1 MQWEIDLLLLFHPN
15 WGAKNQHN
23 NQSLEV
29 NLDFMFCKWCITD
42 NREPHPGKNNCS
54 ILFLTYA
61 NTPILFQGDQL
72 RRLHPERSVLDSPCQ
87 YGIYSLKLKHMLL
100 DNLTIKQNKNKEAQ
114 NKNIE
119 SRIPPKPESV
129 ISETDSSNGLSS
141 RLDKVRITSE
151 AEDAVNGN
159 KAVKS
164 VKTDG
169 NGNKTEE
176 NTSNIEE
183 STRIQE
189 KTIVLQDKPA
199 HKVSEV
205 RPTW

>member
-1 MQWEIDLLLLFHPN
+1 MYSVFDRERLNNKKLLNFLLDIHDDIN
-15 WGAKNQHN
+15 H
-23 NQSLEV
+23 
-29 NLDFMFCKWCITD
+29 FC
-42 NREPHPGKNNCS
+42 
-54 ILFLTYA
+54 
-61 NTPILFQGDQL
+61 FQGDQL

-100 DNLTIKQNKNKEAQ
+100 DNLTVKQNKNKEIQ
-114 NKNIE
+114 NKNSE
-119 SRIPPKPESV
+119 TRVPAKSDSV

-159 KAVKS
+159 KTVKP

-176 NTSNIEE
+176 NTGDE
-183 STRIQE
+183 TVGTKIQE
-189 KTIVLQDKPA
+189 KTIVVQDKLG

-205 RPTW
+205 SSNNPRPHLLP

>member
-1 MQWEIDLLLLFHPN
+1 MMYYLFH
-15 WGAKNQHN
+15 
-23 NQSLEV
+23 L
-29 NLDFMFCKWCITD
+29 T
-42 NREPHPGKNNCS
+42 RTTPGTRTRFT
-54 ILFLTYA
+54 FLSSSNYA
-61 NTPILFQGDQL
+61 ISFQGDQF
-72 RRLHPERSVLDSPCQ
+72 RRLHPERSILDSPCQ

-114 NKNIE
+114 NKNSE
-119 SRIPPKPESV
+119 SRVPSKSESV

-159 KAVKS
+159 S
-164 VKTDG
+164 TTKTDG
-169 NGNKTEE
+169 NGNKTED
-176 NTSNIEE
+176 NTNGKEE
-183 STRIQE
+183 PAKIQE

-205 RPTW
+205 RLRDFTFVYIRILNV